1 MVRVSLQSLMRMT
14 SRSQFGGKNIADK
27 VKTDLPGLSKES
39 LKHNWGVSIRIKEIG
54 TYSQRYSFLIKLEGT
69 PSRIGVDQDNR

>member
-39 LKHNWGVSIRIKEIG
+39 LKHNWGVSIHIKEIG
-54 TYSQRYSFLIKLEGT
+54 TYSHIYFIFNKARGNTI
-69 PSRIGVDQDNR
+69 